1 LTDKRLIMKGVVTMK
16 KRTKASITIC
26 KNPNNPAAGYTSY
39 YLRSIGLIRFVLKWP
54 KKCDRKCGSTIPAG
68 YAALLNINT
77 KNICCVDHVKDIIAE
92 LENTIEERRL
102 WLQANQPNKAISD
115 IQRTE
120 REKREEERLSI
131 SKQYLQ
137 NRWV

>member
-1 LTDKRLIMKGVVTMK
+1 M
-16 KRTKASITIC
+16 
-26 KNPNNPAAGYTSY
+26 
-39 YLRSIGLIRFVLKWP
+39 
-54 KKCDRKCGSTIPAG
+54 
-68 YAALLNINT
+68 NINT

-102 WLQANQPNKAISD
+102 WLAANQPDKAISD

-120 REKREEERLSI
+120 REKREQERLSI